1 MGHVLDQIVIGLIA
15 EAARP
20 RLAKATKCLAAR
32 GVDSGRPRRGRT
44 NREGAGVAQ
53 ARPAE
58 ALPAAFVPRS
68 QQVVPFRD
76 LQLSPFPPFPGDNR
90 VGLAE
95 FPTPY
100 RADIGIAR
108 IGDIIVCARDLKAR
122 KVRAGQEIGDASYR
136 IRPIDGRGSLL

>member
-1 MGHVLDQIVIGLIA
+1 MGHILDQIVIGLIA

-20 RLAKATKCLAAR
+20 RLAKAAKRLAAR
-32 GVDSGRPRRGRT
+32 GVNSSRPRRGRT

-58 ALPAAFVPRS
+58 ALPATVPRS

-76 LQLSPFPPFPGDNR
+76 LQLPPFPPFPSDNR
-90 VGLAE
+90 VGRAE

-122 KVRAGQEIGDASYR
+122 KVRASQEIGDASHR
-136 IRPIDGRGSLL
+136 VRAIDGRGSLL